1 MERPIILPDTEK
13 SLQVGV
19 DIGGSHISTCLFDGQ
34 RAELLLESMTTRHPD
49 PNGTANELIG
59 VWAEAIECTIK
70 QSNRPIGG
78 IGIAVPGPF
87 DYAQGISLI
96 TGVNK
101 FECIYGVNI
110 KEELSHRLKLEKS
123 QIRFVNDAAAFGI
136 AVTKVGLAKNVDRCV
151 ALTLGTGLGSSFL
164 VAGVPVIS
172 GDEVPENGWLY
183 NGEFQGEMADD
194 HFSAR
199 GLVKCYQSL
208 GGREASTA
216 LDVFNLA
223 KSDRLAQKA
232 FELFGSRLGS
242 FLDPYIQKF
251 GAHILVLGGN
261 LSRSFPLF
269 EQYLR
274 KELSI
279 DSVVVSAIIDH
290 APLIGGAM
298 LFEEEY
304 YEDLARVINKM
315 K

>member
-1 MERPIILPDTEK
+1 MGRPTILADGEK
-13 SLQVGV
+13 MLQVGV
-19 DIGGSHISTCLFDGQ
+19 DIGGSHITACLFDGERQ
-34 RAELLLESMTTRHPD
+34 ELLLESMTTRHPD

-59 VWAEAIECTIK
+59 VWAEAIELAIK
-70 QSNRPIGG
+70 QSNAPVRGV
-78 IGIAVPGPF
+78 GIAVPGPF
-87 DYAQGISLI
+87 DYAEGISLVI
-96 TGVNK
+96 GVNK

-110 KEELSHRLKLEKS
+110 KEELSQRLKLEKS
-123 QIRFVNDAAAFGI
+123 QIRFVNDASAFGI
-136 AVTKVGLAKNVDRCV
+136 AVTKVGLGKGANRCV

-164 VAGVPVIS
+164 VDGVPVLS

-199 GLVKCYQSL
+199 GLVGLYKSL
-208 GGREASTA
+208 GGKEASTA
-216 LDVFNLA
+216 LDVFTLA
-223 KSDRLAQKA
+223 KSDPLAQKT

-242 FLDPYIQKF
+242 FLDPYIQRF
-251 GAHILVLGGN
+251 GAQILVLGGN
-261 LSRSFPLF
+261 LSRSFALF
-269 EQYLR
+269 ELDLL

-279 DSVVVSAIIDH
+279 DSVVVSPMLDH

-304 YEDLARVINKM
+304 YGNLAQVINRM